1 LFAPAVAASRQSADS
16 KPGMHVR
23 WYPYADDVIVVGLLA
38 PPESSAVSEVAR
50 RAAAA
55 GSKVQVVGLVP
66 GDATWDRVLYELTAA
81 DVGHATVV
89 RSARAAMEPAD
100 LDLALRYLPD
110 IRAVVLVRPP
120 ARLLATAIAGA
131 DFAGAP
137 LVVVGPLDPESLAAL
152 ESRGGAAGA
161 VGAAGLAGAAAPIVL
176 DPPARDPDGTF
187 AGFVAA
193 LAARLD
199 AGDAPDAAFRATV
212 ASLAVDPA

>member
-1 LFAPAVAASRQSADS
+1 
-16 KPGMHVR
+16 M
-23 WYPYADDVIVVGLLA
+23 GLLA
-38 PPESSAVSEVAR
+38 PPESSSVAEVAR

-66 GDATWDRVLYELTAA
+66 GDATWDRALYELTAA
-81 DVGHATVV
+81 GVGHATVV

-120 ARLLATAIAGA
+120 ARLLTTAIAGA
-131 DFAGAP
+131 DFAGAA

-152 ESRGGAAGA
+152 EPRGPAA
-161 VGAAGLAGAAAPIVL
+161 AAAPILL

-193 LAARLD
+193 LATRLD
-199 AGDAPDAAFRATV
+199 AGEAPDAAFRATV